1 MLFSWRIFAADFRG
15 GFSWRISSGGFCG
28 GFPWRISVADFPWRI
43 SVADLLG
50 GFCVFFGGGFAADF
64 SKSCGGF
71 CGGFLR
77 RILSGPKPCKLHV
90 KIAPKIHHKNPPHT
104 SPHARL
110 VCDYTLPA
118 FFTACFAAC
127 PSTGILHYVTYTAD
141 FFRGGFCAAD
151 FFRGGFLRGG
161 FCAADFFRGGFLPR
175 RISCAA
181 SGGHLSLHIRRDW
194 GRM

>member
-1 MLFSWRIFAADFRG
+1 METRRKTIIAIYFYYGELVMCINIVCSCVADNQRFNQTCCFRG
-15 GFSWRISSGGFCG
+15 GFSR
-28 GFPWRISVADFPWRI
+28 RISVADFASDFPF
-43 SVADLLG
+43 DLSTSR
-50 GFCVFFGGGFAADF
+50 GGFAADF

-77 RILSGPKPCKLHV
+77 RICSCPKPCKLHI
-90 KIAPKIHHKNPPHT
+90 KIAPKIHHKNPPHS

-141 FFRGGFCAAD
+141 FFRGGF
-151 FFRGGFLRGG
+151 
-161 FCAADFFRGGFLPR
+161 
-175 RISCAA
+175 
-181 SGGHLSLHIRRDW
+181 
-194 GRM
+194 